1 MLFYWQF
8 RKKLAQ
14 TANKLNLQLVEIVNI
29 VVTQAFTP
37 PPQTRK
43 QTKSIL
49 LFAVLYSKTAGM
61 VKQFENSLPCN

>member
-37 PPQTRK
+37 PPSNK
-43 QTKSIL
+43 KANKEHLIVCS
-49 LFAVLYSKTAGM
+49 FVCKNCGM
-61 VKQFENSLPCN
+61 VKLFENSLPCY

>member
-37 PPQTRK
+37 PLK
-43 QTKSIL
+43 QE
-49 LFAVLYSKTAGM
+49 SKQRASYCL
-61 VKQFENSLPCN
+61 QFCTQNHRHG